1 VPVSQSLRS
10 RAKSVRVVRRLVV
23 EARHAGVRRSD
34 GFLVSYPKSG
44 NTWLRFM
51 LAELIA
57 GREVDFE
64 TVEDVVPTIGAH
76 RGGVRTP
83 GGGRLIKSHE
93 PYRPTYGRR
102 YGSTVY
108 MARDPRKVVVS
119 YYWFKVRRGEFGG
132 SLAEFV
138 EEFLA
143 GRVDG
148 YGMWVDHVDGWLNA
162 AQSDGPRIHLVRYED
177 MLMDTVASL
186 HGVARFLQLHA
197 SAESIQAVVAANS
210 RTRMAAK
217 EVRSTTLSRRPRA
230 DIRFVGPEDEHGRGV
245 LDAAD
250 GDRILRACGGA
261 MERLGY
267 G

>member
-1 VPVSQSLRS
+1 
-10 RAKSVRVVRRLVV
+10 
-23 EARHAGVRRSD
+23 
-34 GFLVSYPKSG
+34 
-44 NTWLRFM
+44 M

-64 TVEDVVPTIGAH
+64 SVEDVVPTIGAH
-76 RGGVRTP
+76 RRGVRTP

-102 YGSTVY
+102 YGNTVY

-119 YYWFKVRRGEFGG
+119 YYWFKVRRGEFAG
-132 SLAEFV
+132 SLPEFV
-138 EEFLA
+138 QEFVM

-148 YGMWVDHVDGWLNA
+148 YGRWADHVEGWLNA
-162 AQSDGPRIHLVRYED
+162 AQSDGPRVHLVRYED
-177 MLMDTVASL
+177 LLTDPVAVL
-186 HGVARFLQLHA
+186 HSVAQFLQLHA
-197 SAESIQAVVAANS
+197 SIESIRAVVAANS

-217 EVRSTTLSRRPRA
+217 EARSTTLARRPRA
-230 DIRFVGPEDEHGRGV
+230 DIRFVGPEGEHGRGA